1 MKGKG
6 RGFFSL
12 MGVRICSQLNWW
24 TAGLLFL
31 HAYHVG
37 ASELTIE
44 EIPLPA
50 FRIDGQPARAHT
62 QGLEVEGGKYFVTAR
77 REDVRPKRA
86 LLLRVT
92 QTATNWEV
100 WDITPRDSAGT
111 AMNLDHPGG
120 MQSDGRRL
128 WIPIAES
135 KPKSHSIIRVFSLA
149 AMIPNQSLEP
159 EFEFRV
165 NDHIGAV
172 AVAADRDLVFGAN
185 WDTESVY
192 VWDLQG
198 RLKRTLS
205 GSEIKLRGL
214 GAVGSSNDRG
224 GVAIQ
229 DWKSVG
235 TQIFASGLSR
245 DRTVATTSSQSRLI
259 SIHNFLEPDFHQ
271 SAIVLPLHKETEL
284 AREAMAISGGVALFL
299 PEDLGV
305 SNRIFRISMT
315 DLFKHS
321 GAQ

>member
-1 MKGKG
+1 MKSRV

-12 MGVRICSQLNWW
+12 RHFRIFSRLNWW

-31 HAYHVG
+31 HTNFVG
-37 ASELTIE
+37 AGELAIE
-44 EIPLPA
+44 EIQLPA
-50 FRIDGQPARAHT
+50 LRINWQPARAHT
-62 QGLEVEGGKYFVTAR
+62 QGLEVEGGNYFVTAR

-92 QTATNWEV
+92 QTATNWDV
-100 WDITPRDSAGT
+100 WDITPGDIDGI
-111 AMNLDHPGG
+111 AMHLDHPGG

-135 KPKSHSIIRVFSLA
+135 KPKSHSIIRVFPLQSI
-149 AMIPNQSLEP
+149 IPNRALES

-172 AVAADRDLVFGAN
+172 AVAVESDLVFGAN

-192 VWDLQG
+192 VWDLHG

-205 GSEIKLRGL
+205 SSELTLRGL
-214 GAVGSSNDRG
+214 GSVAGSSA

-235 TQIFASGLSR
+235 NRIFASGLSR
-245 DRTVATTSSQSRLI
+245 DRTAAITSSQSRLI

-271 SAIVLPLHKETEL
+271 SVIVLPLYKGIEL
-284 AREAMAISGGVALFL
+284 AREAMAISGGAALFL
-299 PEDLGV
+299 PEDLGA
-305 SNRIFRISMT
+305 SNRIFRIALT
-315 DLFKHS
+315 NLAS
-321 GAQ
+321 GSQ